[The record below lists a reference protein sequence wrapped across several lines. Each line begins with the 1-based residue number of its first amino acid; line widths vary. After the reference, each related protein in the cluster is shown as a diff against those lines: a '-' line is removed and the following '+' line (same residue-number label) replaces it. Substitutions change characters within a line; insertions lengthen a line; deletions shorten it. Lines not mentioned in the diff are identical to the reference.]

1 MVEEILSLE
10 ERCAA
15 LKRMLRESK
24 EETDYY
30 KRIAEE
36 TGKRRVRDIHELSRL
51 ISVQKTAQEE
61 RAKLEVKLRDAKKME
76 AIATLAGGIAHE
88 FNNALFTLF
97 GSIELMQMDLPDQD
111 IVKKYTETMKK
122 STHRMAN
129 LTHKLLAYAQ
139 GGKYQAKI
147 IPLSDYVEETLPFLT
162 PMMGQS
168 IRIETD
174 LPRNIPSIM
183 ADLTQM
189 QLVLS
194 AVLTNASEAIEGEGR
209 IRVSVKEDNIDEH
222 CVKENSDARAG
233 RFVCLKVEDDG
244 KGMDIE
250 TQQRIFDPFFTTKF
264 QGRGLGMAAVYG
276 IIRNHDGW
284 ITVDSRLGEG
294 TTVCIYFPVVQH
306 QSRKSGSP
314 ISEALAGKGTI
325 LVIEDEES
333 VMDIARQML
342 QKLGYHVL
350 ESSTGMEAI
359 NVIESSDSDISAV
372 LLDIG
377 LPDMEGSNVFS
388 IITKVHPEMK
398 VIVCSGYSIEGP
410 VQKILDAGAHGF
422 LQKPFSLTTLS
433 EKLKE
438 VLEDKQAYYN

>member
-10 ERCAA
+10 EKCAT
-15 LKRMLRESK
+15 LKRMLREF
-24 EETDYY
+24 EEEANYY
-30 KRIAEE
+30 KKIAEE
-36 TGKRRVRDIHELSRL
+36 TGKRRLRDIHELSRL
-51 ISVQKTAQEE
+51 IAVQKTAEEE
-61 RAKLEVKLRDAKKME
+61 RTKLETKLRDAKKME

-97 GSIELMQMDLPDQD
+97 GSIELMQMDLPNHD

-129 LTHKLLAYAQ
+129 LTDKLLAYAQ

-147 IPLSDYVEETLPFLT
+147 ISLSDYVEETLPFLT

-168 IRIETD
+168 LRIETD
-174 LPRNIPSIM
+174 LPRNVPKIM

-209 IRVSVKEDNIDEH
+209 IRISVKEENVDEH
-222 CVKENSDARAG
+222 YVKENPDARAG
-233 RFVCLKVEDDG
+233 HFVCLTVEDDG

-250 TQQRIFDPFFTTKF
+250 TQQRIFEPFFTTKF

-276 IIRNHDGW
+276 IIRNHEGW
-284 ITVDSRLGEG
+284 ITVDSGLEKGA
-294 TTVCIYFPVVQH
+294 TVHIYIPVVKH
-306 QSRKSGSP
+306 QSRKYGTSRL
-314 ISEALAGKGTI
+314 EELAGRGTI
-325 LVIEDEES
+325 LVIEDDEY
-333 VMDIARQML
+333 VMDTARQML
-342 QKLGYHVL
+342 QKLGCLVL
-350 ESSTGMEAI
+350 EAATGREAI
-359 NVIESSDSDISAV
+359 NVIESSDGDISAV

-388 IITKVHPEMK
+388 IITKVHPEIK
-398 VIVCSGYSIEGP
+398 VIVCSGYSIDGP
-410 VQKILDAGAHGF
+410 VQKILDSGAHGF
-422 LQKPFSLTTLS
+422 LQKPFSFTTLS
-433 EKLKE
+433 EKMKE
-438 VLEDKQAYYN
+438 VLADK

>member
-1 MVEEILSLE
+1 MAEEILSLE
-10 ERCAA
+10 EKCAA

-129 LTHKLLAYAQ
+129 LTDKLLAYAQ

-174 LPRNIPSIM
+174 LPRHIPNIM

-222 CVKENSDARAG
+222 YVKENPDARAG

-250 TQQRIFDPFFTTKF
+250 TQQRIFEPFFTTKF

-284 ITVDSRLGEG
+284 ITVDSRLGKG
-294 TTVCIYFPVVQH
+294 TTVRIYIPVVQH

-314 ISEALAGKGTI
+314 ISEALAGRGTI

-333 VMDIARQML
+333 VMDVARQML

-350 ESSTGMEAI
+350 ESTTGREAI
-359 NVIESSDSDISAV
+359 NVIESSASDISAV

-422 LQKPFSLTTLS
+422 LQKPFSFTTLS

-438 VLEDKQAYYN
+438 VLEDKQAFN